1 MTVTMLFRKAVRMM
15 FSSRSLF
22 VTNVVSSGVLM
33 GFGDWM
39 VQQAVPK
46 TDKNQLKTDWA
57 RTGCAIFKILFM

>member
-1 MTVTMLFRKAVRMM
+1 
-15 FSSRSLF
+15 
-22 VTNVVSSGVLM
+22 M